1 MTPEMSRAALSI
13 VASALDSGLNVPV
26 TTNAPETT
34 AARTA
39 RDRARIEL
47 TEAIKLVGRR
57 HLTEHGAAGL
67 SLRAVAREVG
77 MVSSAVYRYFPSR
90 DDLLTALII
99 DAYDAVGAVAEA
111 AEARSR
117 DRATVSRLL
126 DVCEA
131 VRAWARAN
139 AHEYALIYGSPVPG
153 YAAPEATVGPAGRV
167 PFALLRLVVEGV
179 ERGDIAPGGPTSM
192 PRALHSDLAQL
203 RRVAAPGVPD
213 NVLGRVFALWAQV
226 LGNINLEMFG
236 HLHNVIHDYD
246 AFFTAQMRR
255 ACEFLVGR

>member
-1 MTPEMSRAALSI
+1 MSRALLSI
-13 VASALDSGLNVPV
+13 VATALDSRFNGSV
-26 TTNAPETT
+26 TTNAAEPTI
-34 AARTA
+34 ARTA

-47 TEAIKLVGRR
+47 TEEIKQAGRR
-57 HLTEHGAAGL
+57 HLAEHGAAGL
-67 SLRAVAREVG
+67 SLRAVARDVG

-111 AEARSR
+111 AEARGG
-117 DRATVSRLL
+117 DRGAAARLF

-153 YAAPEATVGPAGRV
+153 YAAPEATIAPAGRV
-167 PFALLRLVVEGV
+167 PFVLLRIVVEGV
-179 ERGDIAPGGPTSM
+179 ERGDIEPGDPAPM

-203 RRVAAPGVPD
+203 RKLAAPGVPD
-213 NVLGRVFALWAQV
+213 LVLSRVFAVWAQV

-246 AFFTAQMRR
+246 AFFTFQMHRT
-255 ACEFLVGR
+255 CEFLVAGR

>member
-1 MTPEMSRAALSI
+1 
-13 VASALDSGLNVPV
+13 LNVHV
-26 TTNAPETT
+26 TTSAGEPTV
-34 AARTA
+34 ARTA

-47 TEAIKLVGRR
+47 TEEIKRVGRR

-99 DAYDAVGAVAEA
+99 DAYDAAGAVAEA
-111 AEARSR
+111 AEARGR
-117 DRATVSRLL
+117 DESTAARVL
-126 DVCEA
+126 DVCET

-153 YAAPEATVGPAGRV
+153 YAAPEATIGPASRV
-167 PFALLRLVVEGV
+167 PFVLLRLVVEGV
-179 ERGDIAPGGPTSM
+179 ERGDIEPGEPTPM

-203 RRVAAPGVPD
+203 RTLAAPGVPD
-213 NVLGRVFALWAQV
+213 TVLTRVFALWAQV

-246 AFFTAQMRR
+246 TFFTAQMRR
-255 ACEFLVGR
+255 ASEFLVGR

>member
-1 MTPEMSRAALSI
+1 
-13 VASALDSGLNVPV
+13 LNDGV
-26 TTNAPETT
+26 TTSAAQPTV
-34 AARTA
+34 ARTA

-47 TEAIKLVGRR
+47 TAEIKQAGRR
-57 HLTEHGAAGL
+57 QLAEHGAAGL

-111 AEARSR
+111 AEKRGR
-117 DRATVSRLL
+117 DRATVGVLL

-153 YAAPEATVGPAGRV
+153 YAAPEATIGPASRV
-167 PFALLRLVVEGV
+167 PFVLLRLVVEGV
-179 ERGDIAPGGPTSM
+179 ERGEIEAGESAPM
-192 PRALHSDLAQL
+192 PRALHSDYAQL
-203 RRVAAPGVPD
+203 RKLAAPGVPD
-213 NVLGRVFALWAQV
+213 RVLSRVFALWAQV

-246 AFFTAQMRR
+246 TFFTSQMRR
-255 ACEFLVGR
+255 ACEFLVTGR

>member
-1 MTPEMSRAALSI
+1 MSRAPLSI
-13 VASALDSGLNVPV
+13 VATALDSGFNGVV
-26 TTNAPETT
+26 TTSTEPTI
-34 AARTA
+34 ARTA
-39 RDRARIEL
+39 RERARIEL
-47 TEAIKLVGRR
+47 TDEIKRVGRR

-111 AEARSR
+111 AEARGRGRS
-117 DRATVSRLL
+117 TGSRLL
-126 DVCEA
+126 EVCEA
-131 VRAWARAN
+131 LRMWAREN

-153 YAAPEATVGPAGRV
+153 YAAPEATIGPASRV
-167 PFALLRLVVEGV
+167 PFVLLRLVVEGV
-179 ERGDIAPGGPTSM
+179 ERGDIVAGDPASM
-192 PRALHSDLAQL
+192 PRVLHADFAQL
-203 RRVAAPGVPD
+203 RKVVAPGVPD
-213 NVLGRVFALWAQV
+213 NVLARVFALWAQV

-246 AFFTAQMRR
+246 AFFTSQMRR
-255 ACEFLVGR
+255 ACELLVAGQ